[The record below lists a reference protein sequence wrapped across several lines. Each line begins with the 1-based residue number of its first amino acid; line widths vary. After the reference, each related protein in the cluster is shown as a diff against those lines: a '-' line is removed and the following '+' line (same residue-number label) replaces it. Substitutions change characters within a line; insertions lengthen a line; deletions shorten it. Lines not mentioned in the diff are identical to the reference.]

1 MYERM
6 LDKQIKP
13 SLEAMA
19 DYCGENGERFI
30 LLNQWLGKTFET
42 EQQIVFPYG
51 NQYGWGVAHRKKRT
65 HCDAAPFGPAVQ
77 IRLRAAPGRYPGADR
92 PQVSLRR
99 RRLDPLPG
107 RRAGTVRGYT
117 GFVDG
122 EVFVGFDLF

>member
-51 NQYGWGVAHRKKRT
+51 TSMDGAWRT
-65 HCDAAPFGPAVQ
+65 
-77 IRLRAAPGRYPGADR
+77 GRSGSFCAMC
-92 PQVSLRR
+92 LRR
-99 RRLDPLPG
+99 TTDSL
-107 RRAGTVRGYT
+107 
-117 GFVDG
+117 
-122 EVFVGFDLF
+122 

>member
-13 SLEAMA
+13 SLEEMA

-51 NQYGWGVAHRKKRT
+51 NQYGWGVAHRKKRKLLCNVFAEDNGFT
-65 HCDAAPFGPAVQ
+65 VMLRLSDRQYKSVYGQ
-77 IRLRAAPGRYPGADR
+77 LRADTRELIDHK
-92 PQVSLRR
+92 
-99 RRLDPLPG
+99 
-107 RRAGTVRGYT
+107 
-117 GFVDG
+117 
-122 EVFVGFDLF
+122 

>member
-51 NQYGWGVAHRKKRT
+51 NQYGWGVA
-65 HCDAAPFGPAVQ
+65 Q
-77 IRLRAAPGRYPGADR
+77 GRYPGADR
-92 PQVSLRR
+92 PQVSLR
-99 RRLDPLPG
+99 
-107 RRAGTVRGYT
+107 
-117 GFVDG
+117 
-122 EVFVGFDLF
+122 

>member
-42 EQQIVFPYG
+42 EQQIVFP
-51 NQYGWGVAHRKKRT
+51 
-65 HCDAAPFGPAVQ
+65 
-77 IRLRAAPGRYPGADR
+77 
-92 PQVSLRR
+92 
-99 RRLDPLPG
+99 
-107 RRAGTVRGYT
+107 
-117 GFVDG
+117 
-122 EVFVGFDLF
+122 